1 MAVLKAHNSFL
12 KANGKVLV
20 KQDRFILHTICNN
33 CQDNKDIPLVGDPS
47 ETLSNYTFDNPGYT
61 FNGTPFMGK
70 MYTIPEI
77 EKLSAKVVFFTT
89 TKHMALDFPGFEIFI
104 DIINRVFIRAN
115 PNGSFQTNMTY
126 FSHPNNIYIFQMGTG
141 NNSGVQ
147 FDVDVIVEPDGTFKI
162 TNGTNFVNFKPTYIR
177 NYFGPRFM
185 DSGSTSSKMKLLELK
200 VNK

>member
-1 MAVLKAHNSFL
+1 
-12 KANGKVLV
+12 
-20 KQDRFILHTICNN
+20 
-33 CQDNKDIPLVGDPS
+33 
-47 ETLSNYTFDNPGYT
+47 
-61 FNGTPFMGK
+61 MGK